1 MWFVFF
7 LLGLHLTAQSYYE
20 LVRKERLVL
29 PMITGTKL
37 LPDNND
43 YEEEKHQLFLALP
56 LMLMCSGV
64 IYYLVTYV

>member
-1 MWFVFF
+1 
-7 LLGLHLTAQSYYE
+7 
-20 LVRKERLVL
+20 
-29 PMITGTKL
+29 MITGTKL